1 MSGYISKDFI
11 HRGCGLVLSPEL
23 VWNSVP
29 YSVQKNVKKAEKNNV
44 KVIKVSGTKNDL
56 EILRNMWYDTND
68 PNLPS
73 QINANE
79 YMFIAYNSQDI
90 PIGTVIL
97 LPVNNHL
104 FLNNLAGNS
113 EGKSLRVQDYLLWY
127 CVNYFE
133 NSDFKYIDVGVSFR
147 HNLYNF
153 FKKWQTVSY
162 PVIFNVPS
170 IKLDIS
176 LYPFNANNYKS
187 EISLQNIDK
196 SKEILSKILD
206 NREFT
211 FIPNLYEAQK
221 IFNILNIDFEE
232 NSYNF
237 VNNQSKKPFIIDL
250 SKVFS
255 VQFGVLIVNLNLDDK
270 TIWNDFKAL
279 DIFKRDLVFSSICE
293 ELKEFDLIISKRK
306 NNIEKFNNF
315 FSLED
320 IVYIEQNEIIPSA
333 YYFESEFNNRF
344 HNRLNDFSIPHYY
357 NEKNNIIGLS
367 IHQNISFYQIEYMYA
382 IFRGV
387 LNLCSE
393 WIPTNH
399 YSDLS

>member
-44 KVIKVSGTKNDL
+44 KVIKVSGTKSDL

-68 PNLPS
+68 LNLPN

-113 EGKSLRVQDYLLWY
+113 KGKSLRVQDYLLWY
-127 CVNYFE
+127 CVNYFKD
-133 NSDFKYIDVGVSFR
+133 SQFKYIDVGVSFR
-147 HNLYNF
+147 QNLYNF

-176 LYPFNANNYKS
+176 LYPFNSNNYKS
-187 EISLQNIDK
+187 DISLQNIEK
-196 SKEILSKILD
+196 TKEILSNLLD
-206 NREFT
+206 KREFT
-211 FIPNLYEAQK
+211 FIPNLNEAQK

-237 VNNQSKKPFIIDL
+237 INIQSEKPFVIDL

-306 NNIEKFNNF
+306 NNIEIFNNF

-320 IVYIEQNEIIPSA
+320 IFYIEQNEMIPSA